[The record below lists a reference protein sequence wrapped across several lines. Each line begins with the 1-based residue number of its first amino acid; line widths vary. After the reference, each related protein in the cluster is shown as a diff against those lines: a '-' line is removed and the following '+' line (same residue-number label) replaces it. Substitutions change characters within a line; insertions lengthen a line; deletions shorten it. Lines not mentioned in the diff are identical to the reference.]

1 MFERL
6 FCFVNDK
13 QAKEEIIALETFVKS
28 YTIKM
33 TFYVQ
38 KVNYRTTSLKA
49 KQNKYKRNGLS
60 YDINQKS

>member
-28 YTIKM
+28 YTIKI
-33 TFYVQ
+33 TFNVQ
-38 KVNYRTTSLKA
+38 NVSYRTTSLKVE
-49 KQNKYKRNGLS
+49 QNKYKIYGLS
-60 YDINQKS
+60 HDINQKS